1 MSLSN
6 YCNSLVV
13 RINMYTRHPAG
24 PQERVQEDPPRR
36 TVADETTAAPPF
48 HPYVSEM
55 IPGSVLI
62 SDAVFLELVDALNQ
76 YSDEE
81 EEGHNDTSDG
91 KQDDSKED
99 LPVTRKRK
107 RHAMEGKQHCFL
119 VPLQRDGG
127 RWGGE
132 HREVSCWHWL
142 AYSEERDR

>member
-1 MSLSN
+1 MGDE
-6 YCNSLVV
+6 VK
-13 RINMYTRHPAG
+13 
-24 PQERVQEDPPRR
+24 EE
-36 TVADETTAAPPF
+36 DETF
-48 HPYVSEM
+48 IEELINNYDGKVHGEEEM

-107 RHAMEGKQHCFL
+107 RHAIESK
-119 VPLQRDGG
+119 
-127 RWGGE
+127 
-132 HREVSCWHWL
+132 
-142 AYSEERDR
+142 

>member
-1 MSLSN
+1 ME
-6 YCNSLVV
+6 Y
-13 RINMYTRHPAG
+13 
-24 PQERVQEDPPRR
+24 
-36 TVADETTAAPPF
+36 ETTTAPPF
-48 HPYVSEM
+48 NPYVSEM

-107 RHAMEGKQHCFL
+107 RHAIEGKQLRFL
-119 VPLQRDGG
+119 IPLQSG
-127 RWGGE
+127 RAQEEGE
-132 HREVSCWHWL
+132 NREVYCCHWFT
-142 AYSEERDR
+142 